1 MTLPSKLG
9 KFMQMKDWLENE
21 ESGGRSAVL
30 CFVLAL
36 KSKAIAQDWQRV
48 SQLFEAT
55 LRSAYQ
61 QTDADF
67 QIIAVCH
74 EIPTLTATYDQRLE
88 LIQVDFPPPPDS
100 TDRQLT
106 MQDKWNKIAVGLVR
120 AGALNS
126 DFVMIMDADD
136 LVSRHL
142 AAYANTHKAEN
153 GWIFTHGYRY
163 QYGSRWISVD
173 DRFNCGTNAI
183 VNGRLIRFPTSVDP
197 KEIAKCVV
205 LTHGHTAIAH
215 HLAALNTPLRPLPFA
230 GAVYV
235 CAHGDNWTDFS
246 DRHSWH
252 GIRYALGRLRRLRP
266 LTRRL
271 RQDFAMEPGE

>member
-1 MTLPSKLG
+1 M
-9 KFMQMKDWLENE
+9 
-21 ESGGRSAVL
+21 L

-36 KSKAIAQDWQRV
+36 KSQAVSQDWQRV

-55 LRSAYQ
+55 LRSAYH
-61 QTDADF
+61 QTDANF

-74 EIPTLTATYDQRLE
+74 EIPELTATYDQRLE

-106 MQDKWNKIAVGLVR
+106 MQDKWKKIAVGLVR
-120 AGALNS
+120 AGALNP

-142 AAYANTHKAEN
+142 AHYANTHNAEN
-153 GWIFTHGYRY
+153 GWIFTRGYRH
-163 QYGSRWISVD
+163 QYGSRWIAVD

-183 VNGRLIRFPTSVDP
+183 VNGRLIRFPMSVDAD
-197 KEIAKCVV
+197 EIAKCVV

-215 HLAALNTPLRPLPFA
+215 RLAELNTPLRPLPFA

-246 DRHSWH
+246 GCHSWH
-252 GIRYALGRLRRLRP
+252 GIRYALGQLRRLRP
-266 LTRRL
+266 LTRGL
-271 RQDFAMEPGE
+271 RRDFAMEPSQ